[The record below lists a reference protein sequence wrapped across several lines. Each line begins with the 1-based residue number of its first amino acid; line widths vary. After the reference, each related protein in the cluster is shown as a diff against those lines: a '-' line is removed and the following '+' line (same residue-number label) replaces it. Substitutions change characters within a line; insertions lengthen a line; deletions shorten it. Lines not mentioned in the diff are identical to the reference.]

1 MSKSLLKLLDNSI
14 FPACIMVLGKLLGA
28 LLTIWIFNIPFTIRD
43 YFNNFYSLRFVV
55 NEENLTAVSSYSD
68 LIMYIIVAIFFSFTI
83 VRAVYLHSSHVKPT
97 LITRL
102 ANSNLLKLIQS
113 SYEIYHSATV
123 WLIFMW
129 LSNVLVLVNVFAGNT
144 FLWIGI
150 VITLTSIVLTAILLS
165 DVYKEIEN
173 IKRKPGTY
181 NWG

>member
-14 FPACIMVLGKLLGA
+14 FPACIMVLGKLVGV
-28 LLTIWIFNIPFTIRD
+28 LLTIWIFNIPFTLRD

-55 NEENLTAVSSYSD
+55 SEENLRTVTSYSD
-68 LIMYIIVAIFFSFTI
+68 LIMYIFVAIFFSFNI
-83 VRAVYLHSSHVKPT
+83 VRAIYLHNSHVKPT

-113 SYEIYHSATV
+113 SYEIYHSATI

-129 LSNVLVLVNVFAGNT
+129 VSNILVLVNVFAGNT
-144 FLWIGI
+144 FSWIGI
-150 VITLTSIVLTAILLS
+150 LVTLTSILLS
-165 DVYKEIEN
+165 DVYREIEN